1 MPKKFNNSKWEKTM
15 AMTPSS
21 TEELLVEQ
29 RQHIVIMTLNRPT
42 RLNAISHKMLTE
54 LSVKM
59 VEANKDP
66 EVRCIILTGAGK
78 GFCAGLDLID
88 VGQGG
93 IGSGNK
99 GGNNRP
105 KTLFDL
111 RDAPINVMWSL
122 DKPVICALNGAAAG
136 YGMDVALLCDMRIA
150 GESAKMAAVTAKR
163 NVVPESGGTWLLP
176 RLIGWAKA
184 AELYYR
190 GRVVGAQECHEMGLV
205 NIVVADDKVMETA
218 LEWAQEVADN
228 APLAV
233 QTTKRMMRMG
243 LEQSYDTSVDQL
255 MMHLSGMF
263 ASEDFKEGVN
273 SYLERRKPKFTG
285 R

>member
-1 MPKKFNNSKWEKTM
+1 
-15 AMTPSS
+15 
-21 TEELLVEQ
+21 
-29 RQHIVIMTLNRPT
+29 
-42 RLNAISHKMLTE
+42 
-54 LSVKM
+54 
-59 VEANKDP
+59 
-66 EVRCIILTGAGK
+66 
-78 GFCAGLDLID
+78 
-88 VGQGG
+88 
-93 IGSGNK
+93 
-99 GGNNRP
+99 
-105 KTLFDL
+105 
-111 RDAPINVMWSL
+111 
-122 DKPVICALNGAAAG
+122 
-136 YGMDVALLCDMRIA
+136 
-150 GESAKMAAVTAKR
+150 
-163 NVVPESGGTWLLP
+163 
-176 RLIGWAKA
+176 
-184 AELYYR
+184 
-190 GRVVGAQECHEMGLV
+190 MGLV